1 MAKSKVTNIS
11 GQCLTLPM
19 PWSRI
24 LGPGRAVI
32 IESDADTLTTFF
44 GGGEAIRG
52 LLDVAPCADWS
63 TTDLAGIPAV
73 TPRIWFSGGVVM
85 ASADD
90 ATVTAGRLKVGVR
103 AELAA
108 LRVGEGNQPG
118 YYTPGQ
124 EASLD
129 ADGVNPATVEVIRWQ
144 DIVTGDY
151 YLLSMQGG
159 VLTIIPA

>member
-19 PWSRI
+19 PWSRM
-24 LGPGRAVI
+24 LGAGRAVI

-52 LLDVAPCADWS
+52 LLDVSPCADGS
-63 TTDLAGIPAV
+63 PTDLAGIPAV
-73 TPRIWFSGGVVM
+73 TPRIWFANGVVV
-85 ASADD
+85 ATTDD
-90 ATVTAGRLKVGVR
+90 ATVTAGRIKVGTR

-108 LRVGEGNQPG
+108 LRVGQGDWST

-124 EASLD
+124 EAALE
-129 ADGVNPATVEVIRWQ
+129 ADGTHPTTVEVIRWQ
-144 DIVTGDY
+144 DLETGAY
-151 YLLSMQGG
+151 YLLSIQNG